1 MFGSVAFLRYS
12 CDLDTGPHRERGS
25 TGLARQRYKV
35 VKKIDAGGMAEIFVA
50 SAQSVGGIEKTV
62 AIKRVLP
69 SLTKNKRFVNMFLDE
84 ARLSMVL
91 THANI
96 VQVFDVGRA
105 DDTYYIVME
114 YVDGYNLRRVFQRM
128 SEQGFRIPVPLA
140 AYLLME
146 VCKGLAHAHD
156 QRGADGE
163 PLGIVHRD
171 ISPPNILISKSGEV
185 KITDFGLAKAVTQ
198 LEVTDPG
205 IVKGKFSYL
214 SPEAANGKTVDHRAD
229 IFAVGILL
237 WEVLACRRLF
247 LGKSDMETVELI
259 RKAEV
264 PSLSLFNHEVS
275 DEFEKILEKAL
286 TRDVKH
292 RWHAARDLGDA
303 LAKYLFAHNMKV
315 TSYDLAEMLSNL
327 FAVEGTAAAP
337 AERIGP
343 LIDEEVLHGTVG
355 LRVDELMM
363 AESASRLG
371 TDHYHVLFRFDHD
384 LPEHFEQLQ
393 KGEPIAVEAVRDVQH
408 WIAQAARLIGRW
420 NHDKKPHRIGMI
432 WNLVLQGMV
441 GDAVRQRLLGWR

>member
-1 MFGSVAFLRYS
+1 M
-12 CDLDTGPHRERGS
+12 
-25 TGLARQRYKV
+25 ARQRYKV

-343 LIDEEVLHGTVG
+343 LIDEEVLNMSMLGVLEDGKDAQGAQPLNDVAVAGSRAATRLSVADIWQQKPIKRLSERADLADMLAAYGKQADVAAPALAIESDDSSAAAEGGSNYAVAAGVAAVFAG
-355 LRVDELMM
+355 LVYWVLSDDSIM
-363 AESASRLG
+363 SALKG
-371 TDHYHVLFRFDHD
+371 LF
-384 LPEHFEQLQ
+384 
-393 KGEPIAVEAVRDVQH
+393 
-408 WIAQAARLIGRW
+408 
-420 NHDKKPHRIGMI
+420 
-432 WNLVLQGMV
+432 
-441 GDAVRQRLLGWR
+441 

>member
-1 MFGSVAFLRYS
+1 M
-12 CDLDTGPHRERGS
+12 
-25 TGLARQRYKV
+25 ARQRYNV
-35 VKKIDAGGMAEIFVA
+35 IKKIDAGGMAEIFLA

-69 SLTKNKRFVNMFLDE
+69 SLTKNTRFVNMFLDE

-128 SEQGFRIPVPLA
+128 NEKGFRMPIAHA

-156 QRGADGE
+156 QRNSNGE

-171 ISPPNILISKSGEV
+171 ISPPNILISRSGEV

-237 WEVLACRRLF
+237 WEILAARRLF

-259 RKAEV
+259 RKAEI
-264 PSLSLFNHEVS
+264 PSLSLFNNES
-275 DEFEKILEKAL
+275 TEEFETILEKAL
-286 TRDVKH
+286 TRDAKN
-292 RWHAARDLGDA
+292 RWPSTRDLGKA
-303 LAKYLFAHNMKV
+303 LAEYLFRHNLKV
-315 TSYDLAEMLSNL
+315 TSYDLAEMLHEL
-327 FAVEGTAAAP
+327 FATDDNSSP
-337 AERIGP
+337 AEQIGP
-343 LIDEEVLHGTVG
+343 LIDEEVMNLSMLGIVADGARAEGAQPLNDVAVAGTRTETRLSVADIWQQKPIRR
-355 LRVDELMM
+355 LSDRVDL
-363 AESASRLG
+363 AEMLG
-371 TDHYHVLFRFDHD
+371 QYQETSDPTSGPH
-384 LPEHFEQLQ
+384 
-393 KGEPIAVEAVRDVQH
+393 AVEAAPRQGGSALAVAAGVAAVAAGLAYWLLSDEAVLSALRD
-408 WIAQAARLIGRW
+408 LF
-420 NHDKKPHRIGMI
+420 
-432 WNLVLQGMV
+432 
-441 GDAVRQRLLGWR
+441 